1 MVSKESGFNQSVGD
15 RYAGL
20 PSIDKGCFNPS
31 EPIDVNVEC
40 CKTHRPLQNS
50 ALNDA
55 ESDDSNTKASP
66 SVNGNE
72 LTYDVSS
79 LVNSINKPGL
89 KIGCLNVRGLLGKID
104 EIRDLL
110 IVQWLSSQIC
120 NVCAL
125 LETSTTFGTLV
136 DMVTT
141 ITTGYRTTS
150 TAPPGG
156 WWRHILNVGT
166 FCHTS
171 VHNFGSKRNFFSLF
185 SDLYP
190 GDVD

>member
-1 MVSKESGFNQSVGD
+1 MYLLHGISPKSKEHIACYKHITNYIYIVAKHCYSYRTLTKHCKKNTHSSNSTG
-15 RYAGL
+15 
-20 PSIDKGCFNPS
+20 DKG
-31 EPIDVNVEC
+31 
-40 CKTHRPLQNS
+40 
-50 ALNDA
+50 
-55 ESDDSNTKASP
+55 
-66 SVNGNE
+66 
-72 LTYDVSS
+72 
-79 LVNSINKPGL
+79 
-89 KIGCLNVRGLLGKID
+89 
-104 EIRDLL
+104 L

-125 LETSTTFGTLV
+125 LETSTKFGTLV

-166 FCHTS
+166 CCHTS